1 MAFYVYEASWHN
13 TLRAIR
19 LQLNCLLDKDDKD
32 DKIITMAD
40 RYFPEKSNIMN
51 WNA

>member
-13 TLRAIR
+13 TLRVIP
-19 LQLNCLLDKDDKD
+19 LQLNFLLDKDH
-32 DKIITMAD
+32 KIITMAD